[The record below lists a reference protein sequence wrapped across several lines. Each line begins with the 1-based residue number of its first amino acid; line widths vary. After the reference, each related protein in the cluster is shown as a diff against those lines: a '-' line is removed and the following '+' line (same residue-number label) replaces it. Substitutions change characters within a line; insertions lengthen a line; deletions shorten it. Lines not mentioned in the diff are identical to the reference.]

1 MMFNRIALTLCG
13 IGLACLA
20 ACDGKISETGLDSCQ
35 SPQQF
40 FEEQVWYPVMADTCA
55 SCHYSDG
62 IAAST
67 RMKLRTPPEGQ
78 TELSQEDLAYN
89 LELVRQVAKVDY
101 KGTPLLLAKPQG
113 ALNHGGGVVLER
125 GSTGLRALSL
135 LAEML
140 ADPTI
145 CSETSNCNDLA
156 VLPARLWRL
165 TPVEYEATIAAALGE
180 AVDVASKVTPD
191 AKVYGFAN
199 NADVLKVT
207 DVTTEQYMSIGE
219 TVGARVKARITELAP
234 TSGCEERECARR
246 FVRSFGE
253 KMFRRP
259 LADEEVTAGM
269 NLFDTGKDID
279 GYAEGISL
287 AAQGLAQAPQT
298 LYRSE
303 VGGGPGLTSL
313 TGSEIATSLAYMLT
327 GAPPDATLRELAA
340 NGTELAKADVRKA
353 QAERLIDSPAG
364 RARMVRFVMEWFGL
378 TDYHLLEKNS
388 TAYPDFTASMRT
400 SLEAET
406 RAFIEHVIFDNE
418 GTFTA
423 FMSAPYSYV
432 NDDVASLYGISAP
445 GGTELVKT
453 NLPSEQRAGILTQG
467 SVQSWYAH
475 DNQSG
480 PVFRG
485 KFVRQNI
492 LCQPLPPP
500 PPVNVIVV
508 PAPNPALTTRE
519 RFAAHTAAPACNS
532 CHALID
538 PIGFGFEMYDGIGR
552 VRDTENG
559 KPVDSSGTL
568 DGADGTSRDFVGG
581 AELGRLLAESE
592 EAKSCFVTQFTRFSQ
607 GHIETVNDVCGINAQ
622 TQNFKAH
629 GTNIRDMVLSMVTSD
644 NFIRRRAAQGQ

>member
-1 MMFNRIALTLCG
+1 MMFKRIALTICG

-62 IAAST
+62 IAAAT

-78 TELSQEDLAYN
+78 TELSQEDLAFN

-125 GSTGLRALSL
+125 GSAGLRALTML
-135 LAEML
+135 TEML
-140 ADPTI
+140 ANPTI
-145 CSETSNCNDLA
+145 CSETKNCNDVA

-165 TPVEYEATIAAALGE
+165 TPIEYEASIAAALGE
-180 AVDVASKVTPD
+180 TVDVVGKLTSDEKV
-191 AKVYGFAN
+191 AGFSN
-199 NADVLKVT
+199 NADVLKVS
-207 DVTTEQYMSIGE
+207 DVSTEQYMSIGE
-219 TVGARVKARITELAP
+219 TVGARIKARITELAP

-246 FVRSFGE
+246 FVRSFGA

-259 LADEEVTAGM
+259 MSDEEVIAGM
-269 NLFDTGKDID
+269 NLFDTGKDIG

-287 AAQGLAQAPQT
+287 AGQGLAQAPQT

-303 VGGGPGLTSL
+303 IGGGSGDTSL
-313 TGSEIATSLAYMLT
+313 TSYEIATSLAYMLT
-327 GAPPDATLRELAA
+327 GAPPDATLLEVAA
-340 NGTELAKADVRKA
+340 NGTEIAKADIRRA

-378 TDYHLLEKNS
+378 TNYGRLEKS
-388 TAYPDFTASMRT
+388 ATAYPQFTPSMRA

-406 RAFIEHVIFDNE
+406 KAFIEHVIFDNE

-432 NDDVASLYGISAP
+432 NDDVASIYGISAP
-445 GGTELVKT
+445 GGAELVKT

-508 PAPNPALTTRE
+508 PPPNPALTTRE
-519 RFAAHTAAPACNS
+519 RFAAHTEAPSCNA
-532 CHALID
+532 CHALIN

-568 DGADGTSRDFVGG
+568 DGADGVSRDFVGG
-581 AELGRLLAESE
+581 AELARLLAESDD
-592 EAKSCFVTQFTRFSQ
+592 AKNCFVTQFTRFSQ
-607 GHIETVNDVCGINAQ
+607 GHVETVNDICGINTQ
-622 TQNFKAH
+622 TQSFKAQ
-629 GTNIRDMVLSMVTSD
+629 GTNIREMVLSMVTAD
-644 NFIRRRAAQGQ
+644 NFIRRRAARGQ